1 MCGIVGYIGKRSAQ
15 PIILGAL
22 KRLEYRG
29 YDSCG
34 FAVLSNGK
42 IEVFKERG
50 SIDELEKALSG
61 VNVGG
66 TVGVGHTRWA
76 THGEPSRRNAH
87 PHTDCK
93 GDIAVVHNGII
104 ENFQHLRE
112 TLAAEGHVFRSD
124 TDTEVV
130 AHLVERYYNG
140 NLEEAVR
147 RALHEVKGSYA
158 LAILHKADEKIVAAR
173 SRSPLVL
180 GVGDSEFFV
189 ASDVPALLEHTNRV
203 VHLEDGDLVIITRE
217 GFRIENGGNVVPR
230 KMETVLW
237 SIEDAERG
245 GYEHFMLKEIHETP
259 RVIENTLA
267 THLRDGVLG
276 GVDLDLDVPQSSEI
290 LMVACGTSFHAAL
303 VGKYVIEELASVPVR
318 VELASEFN
326 YATTPLSRETLVVG
340 ITQSGETADTLSALK
355 RAKAA
360 GCATLAITNV
370 LGSSVTRLAD
380 RIIYTRAGPEICVAA
395 TKTFTAQL
403 ITLYLLALHFSSIEL
418 AERQKMLKELRRLPT
433 AVQRVL
439 DAEDEIKEVSGRITS
454 YENVFF
460 IGRGISFPVALEGAL
475 KLKEISY
482 IHAEGYAAGELKHGP
497 FALLTEETP
506 VVAVVAPDRTY
517 DIMLNNIKEVKAR
530 KPPVIAVADEHDE
543 EIEKYVDFVI
553 RTSHVEPIFSA
564 ITNSVAL
571 QLLAY
576 YAAKERGCEID
587 KPRNLAKSVTVE

>member
-1 MCGIVGYIGKRSAQ
+1 MCGIVGYVGKRDAQ

-22 KRLEYRG
+22 RRLEYRG

-34 FAVLSNGK
+34 IAVLSNGK

-50 SIDELEKALSG
+50 TIDELEKALG
-61 VNVGG
+61 GMRIGG
-66 TVGVGHTRWA
+66 TVGIGHTRWA

-104 ENFQHLRE
+104 ENFQRLRE
-112 TLAAEGHVFRSD
+112 KLAEEGHVFRSD

-130 AHLVERYYNG
+130 AHLVEKYYDG
-140 NLEEAVR
+140 DLEEAVR
-147 RALHEVKGSYA
+147 RALREIKGSYA
-158 LAILHKADEKIVAAR
+158 LAILHKADEKIIAAR
-173 SRSPLVL
+173 NRSPLIL
-180 GVGDSEFFV
+180 GVGDGEFFV

-203 VHLEDGDLVIITRE
+203 IYLEDGDLVVITKG
-217 GFRIENGGNVVPR
+217 GFRIENGGAVVSR
-230 KMETVLW
+230 RTETVLW
-237 SIEDAERG
+237 SIEDAEKG

-259 RVIENTLA
+259 RVIEDTLA
-267 THLRDGVLG
+267 THLRDGAPG
-276 GVDLDLDVPQSSEI
+276 AVDLDLDVPRPAEV

-303 VGKYVIEELASVPVR
+303 VGKYVIEELAGVPVR
-318 VELASEFN
+318 VSLASEFN
-326 YATTPLSRETLVVG
+326 YAATPLSRGTLVVG
-340 ITQSGETADTLSALK
+340 ITQSGETADTLSALRK
-355 RAKAA
+355 ARAA

-403 ITLYLLALHFSSIEL
+403 ITLYLLALHFSDMGL
-418 AERQKMLKELRRLPT
+418 AEKQKMFEGLRRLPM

-439 DAEDEIKEVSGRITS
+439 DGEEEIRKVSERIAS

-497 FALLTEETP
+497 FALLTERTP
-506 VVAVVAPDRTY
+506 VVAIVVRDRTY
-517 DIMLNNIKEVKAR
+517 DTMLGNIKEVKAR
-530 KPPVIAVADEHDE
+530 NAPVVAVADEDDA
-543 EIEKYVDFVI
+543 EIEKYVDFVV
-553 RTSHVEPIFSA
+553 RTPHVEAIFSA
-564 ITNSVAL
+564 VTNSVAL

-576 YAAKERGCEID
+576 YAARKRGCEID